1 MHVSRTSASF
11 LIMSNPTFSEFYK
24 SLLQLVKTFEE
35 KNTILKV
42 EEDDAL
48 NIIRIFGKNADSV
61 SRAKNGL
68 EDAVELAYATA
79 EHHPYWVLLYNSSLI
94 SKAVLEKWNENL
106 SKEDLS
112 EIQWMVSELQNS
124 CDKLMNKITEQG
136 TRDK

>member
-1 MHVSRTSASF
+1 
-11 LIMSNPTFSEFYK
+11 MSNPSFSEFYK

-35 KNTILKV
+35 KNTLLKV
-42 EEDDAL
+42 EEDNAL
-48 NIIRIFGKNADSV
+48 NIIRIFGQNADSV

-79 EHHPYWVLLYNSSLI
+79 EHHPYWALLYNSSLI
-94 SKAVLEKWNENL
+94 SKSVLEKWNEDM
-106 SKEDLS
+106 SEEDFS

-124 CDKLMNKITEQG
+124 CDKLKDKITQQG

>member
-1 MHVSRTSASF
+1 M
-11 LIMSNPTFSEFYK
+11 LNPTFSEFYK
-24 SLLQLVKTFEE
+24 SLLQLVKIFEE
-35 KNTILKV
+35 KNTMLKV
-42 EEDDAL
+42 EQDEAL

-79 EHHPYWVLLYNSSLI
+79 EHHPYWALLYNSSLI
-94 SKAVLEKWNENL
+94 SKALLEKWNEDL
-106 SKEDLS
+106 SEEDFS

-124 CDKLMNKITEQG
+124 CDKLMDRITQQG